1 MKFFLI
7 NKNLFLSLCLF
18 CIFLCS
24 ISTLK
29 ITNSEKYSEI
39 SEFVNSS
46 NIEKSKKTNFQK
58 HNNHKKHIKLKL
70 KSENRKRTDSLKENN
85 EVIAKTNAIQYA
97 SWFIFVPLVILIFVV
112 TILSIIGFLMLI
124 LNSKS
129 THSHNHNPILQP
141 TRIRNN
147 LSNTEIIE
155 ILRFKQSLA
164 KTKKQQNGSRLE
176 PEPEGFIC
184 KN

>member
-7 NKNLFLSLCLF
+7 NKNWFLSLCLF
-18 CIFLCS
+18 CIILCS

-29 ITNSEKYSEI
+29 ISNSENSSEI
-39 SEFVNSS
+39 SEMGNSL
-46 NIEKSKKTNFQK
+46 NIVKLKKANFHR

-70 KSENRKRTDSLKENN
+70 KSENRKKTDSLN
-85 EVIAKTNAIQYA
+85 ESNEDIAKTNAIQYA
-97 SWFIFVPLVILIFVV
+97 SWFIFVPLVILIFIV

-141 TRIRNN
+141 TRISNN

-164 KTKKQQNGSRLE
+164 KTNKQQNGSRLE